1 MLPLSTHRQTDR
13 HIRILPLSLSSLARV
28 SYRAP
33 LWGPPY
39 LNAARIDGPHACGVI
54 VAAGQDHFVI
64 LGECNAHHPHV
75 TPPHG
80 LLDRACVHAQTDRHT
95 DRHRRRGVK
104 SRDVITQTQTD
115 RQTDRH
121 RHRRATAPTSL
132 SLSLTGTHT
141 RKDTHLTQPLSF
153 FLSLSLS
160 LSLLRTYARASICT
174 WRPRHTHADSHILT
188 HTHCARACLSKMP
201 LVYPAYRIA

>member
-95 DRHRRRGVK
+95 DRQTDRHRRRGVK

-121 RHRRATAPTSL
+121 RHGRATAPTSL
-132 SLSLTGTHT
+132 SLSLT
-141 RKDTHLTQPLSF
+141 Q
-153 FLSLSLS
+153 
-160 LSLLRTYARASICT
+160 A
-174 WRPRHTHADSHILT
+174 HTHVKTPI
-188 HTHCARACLSKMP
+188 
-201 LVYPAYRIA
+201 